1 MVVNKQADGKIHKLP
16 VHRNQSYSLIAVI
29 EESDSIERLVPS
41 GSAPLEI
48 IEVIENVGVNNCAF
62 AFGEADFAVGLAKF
76 SFAIPKHRPN
86 ADTVKPI
93 RNTDC

>member
-16 VHRNQSYSLIAVI
+16 VHRNQSYSLVGVI
-29 EESDSIERLVPS
+29 EESDGIEGLVSS

-48 IEVIENVGVNNCAF
+48 IQTIENVGVNNCDF
-62 AFGEADFAVGLAKF
+62 AFGEADFAVGLAELV
-76 SFAIPKHRPN
+76 FAIPKHRPS

-93 RNTDC
+93 RNTDS